1 MNFLIVTH
9 YFPPLNEIASLRL
22 YAIAKYL
29 AVDGHNVYVVTSEKN
44 IADGDLSLV
53 KRLPDSVIVK
63 VVKYKSIASI
73 YSRFKGKQP
82 NKQVVDKEELL
93 QRPNKSKIKM
103 FFANK
108 VYALGSLLDFQFFW
122 RSPATKVCSEIIIEK
137 KIDIVIS
144 SFSPISSFIIGARLK
159 KRFSYLKWVADYRD
173 LCSLNN
179 VSAAKGFFN
188 KIERRLEINTV
199 GQYGDLITVVSDP
212 LKESLQSLFP
222 NKKIIVVENGFD
234 EEDYDMSI
242 LGNKKVSP
250 IKETI
255 NIVHTGTI
263 YPVNRDPS
271 PLFLALNQLK
281 EEGKITESDFRITF
295 YGNKLGDLNQ
305 IIQECD
311 AENWIAL
318 GGQVDHEKSL
328 QVQRECDLLLFLEG
342 NNEKSKGVLTGKLF
356 EYFMSNVPIL
366 GIGITPETSA
376 GELILKSQTG
386 FVLGNNIEDIKE
398 TLLYILSNRGKN
410 YFTPDFDIINK
421 YSRRLLNKK
430 LISGINKL

>member
-1 MNFLIVTH
+1 M
-9 YFPPLNEIASLRL
+9 
-22 YAIAKYL
+22 
-29 AVDGHNVYVVTSEKN
+29 DGHDVYVVTSEKS
-44 IADGDLSLV
+44 IADGDLSLI
-53 KRLPDSVIVK
+53 KSLPSNVEIRSI
-63 VVKYKSIASI
+63 KYQSIASI
-73 YSRFKGKQP
+73 YSRFKGKQQK
-82 NKQVVDKEELL
+82 KQEIVENRGLP
-93 QRPNKSKIKM
+93 QTSSKSRIKV
-103 FFANK
+103 FLANK

-122 RSPATKVCSEIIIEK
+122 RNPATKACCDIIIEN
-137 KIDIVIS
+137 KIDIIIS

-159 KRFSYLKWVADYRD
+159 KRFSHVKWVADYRD

-188 KIERRLEINTV
+188 KIEKRLETNTV
-199 GQYGDLITVVSDP
+199 GQYSDLITVVSDP

-242 LGNKKVSP
+242 FDRKKVST

-281 EEGKITESDFRITF
+281 EEGKITDRDFKITF
-295 YGNKLGDLNQ
+295 YGNKLGDLNHIVQ
-305 IIQECD
+305 KYN
-311 AENWIAL
+311 AENWIIL
-318 GGQVDHEKSL
+318 GGQVDHERSL
-328 QVQRECDLLLFLEG
+328 LIQRECDLLLFLEG
-342 NNEKSKGVLTGKLF
+342 NNENSKGVLTGKLF

-376 GELILKSQTG
+376 GELILKSKTG
-386 FVLGNNIEDIKE
+386 FVLGTNIEDIKQ
-398 TLLYILSNRGKN
+398 TLLNILNNRGVN
-410 YFTPDFDIINK
+410 GFTPNFDVINK
-421 YSRRLLNKK
+421 YSRRLLSKK